1 MNTFLKNINN
11 YQSLVDED
19 FTKAYQSID
28 FTLFKY
34 EDNYPSQVQESFFL
48 TLLDNACQ
56 NNILNIDQLKL
67 CSSISGGTMTVG
79 LSKSI
84 NYFANTLI
92 DLQRNTANSTLIQKF
107 NDIILLE
114 YKFIFPLIEEMAQMM
129 YDELNKEAHSFS
141 SQYSTLTVVIIILI
155 GLNFLYFLKYPA
167 YEI

>member
-34 EDNYPSQVQESFFL
+34 EDNYPGQVQESFFL
-48 TLLDNACQ
+48 TLLDNVCQ
-56 NNILNIDQLKL
+56 KNILNVDQLKL

-92 DLQRNTANSTLIQKF
+92 DLQRNTANSTLI
-107 NDIILLE
+107 
-114 YKFIFPLIEEMAQMM
+114 
-129 YDELNKEAHSFS
+129 
-141 SQYSTLTVVIIILI
+141 
-155 GLNFLYFLKYPA
+155 
-167 YEI
+167 